1 VPRDIASPIINQAI
15 ATAYRAFMAVE
26 IGTDDIIR
34 YTDSPTGLSIGTD
47 GYTSCFLEVGEVM
60 LDDQP
65 AVSVRIG
72 NTDNVPIIRDL
83 NGTAQ
88 GGLIGKTLKVYEQ
101 YEAEDYL
108 TIYSGIVIGFTAD
121 AASMEIIGSL
131 AELRD
136 AGMVGMR
143 TTRLCSYRYGGS
155 RCGNTDATSCDHS
168 YAACLLHSNSA
179 RYGGFRA
186 MPTLNT
192 RLQYYLQEFVPG
204 SSRFGTGYSA
214 EPPAPAYNPFVPP
227 PRTDIRPPRLKLQR
241 VT

>member
-1 VPRDIASPIINQAI
+1 
-15 ATAYRAFMAVE
+15 MAVE
-26 IGTDDIIR
+26 IGTDTVIR
-34 YTDSPTGLSIGTD
+34 YTDSPTGIDIGTD
-47 GYTSCFLEVGEVM
+47 SYIPCFLEVGEVM

-72 NTDNVPIIRDL
+72 NTDNVPLIRDL
-83 NGTAQ
+83 DGTAQ
-88 GGLIGKTLKVYEQ
+88 GGLVGRSLKIYEQ
-101 YEAEDYL
+101 YEGGDYL

-121 AASMEIIGSL
+121 AASVEIIGSL

-143 TTRLCSYRYGGS
+143 TTRLCSYRYGGT

-168 YAACLLHSNSA
+168 YAACLLHSNAA

-214 EPPAPAYNPFVPP
+214 TPPMPSYNPFAPP
-227 PRTDIRPPRLKLQR
+227 PRTDIRPPRLLLKR